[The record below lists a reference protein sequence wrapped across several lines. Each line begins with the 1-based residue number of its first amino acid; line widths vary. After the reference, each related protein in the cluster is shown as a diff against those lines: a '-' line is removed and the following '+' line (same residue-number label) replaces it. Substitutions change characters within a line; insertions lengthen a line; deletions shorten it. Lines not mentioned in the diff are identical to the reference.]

1 MTTFPGSR
9 KIRAELNDPPE
20 RRLRRVIVCVKIA
33 GEAIEHCGTTV
44 LNKKLQVSLVLRR
57 GTP

>member
-44 LNKKLQVSLVLRR
+44 LNEELQLSLVLR
-57 GTP
+57 